1 MFKSEISFTNSHQLS
16 KKERKDICNNL
27 LIKYDKD
34 YVEYINLNFKNMSI
48 QKGNIQ
54 NHKRNVVLYENNP
67 ILFEYDIKYY
77 IPTVYLLQYFNFGPG
92 NNLFKNVCR
101 IYDETVSYL
110 LNGADLMLKGVLNRE
125 KIKKSEKNFTL
136 GELYYIQTVSGS
148 IVGLGVTTVSRET
161 MNIDNPT
168 GKFLKIIHRIGD
180 SLWNIGNKKVLEPL
194 PIPQKN
200 VEEKRDKNLEDEQNA
215 PTENGK
221 KDGDNNFLEN
231 NEEIINTD
239 KKIEVQAQ
247 DELKSEIVAINEPQH
262 EDLKEEDIKED
273 NKNNENESEENEE
286 EDKKEELSEAIPS
299 QEEIDEHFDIVFLT
313 LCKLHLQQEKFPM
326 DPGKLYQQFMKPL
339 SEELHLYIDIK
350 LSSYKKINNYFKH
363 LHKDKSLLTF
373 SKAKGQN
380 NDYIQSINWN
390 NEELKNFKPR
400 VKKLKFLSHEDAPKE
415 HDNILLSK
423 DEKIEV
429 QILYRPNQKINVLF
443 PKYLPSF
450 TEKSYYPLKPCTEV
464 LTSYLKDNNLFIL
477 DQPGMVKLD
486 STLEKVLSI
495 HYDKFSLEERLYKID
510 DVLEMWKSN
519 LNQKSCI
526 MRTNSEQS
534 QEIFTNNLQIRIIAK
549 KMNNKNVTLVSGL
562 DKFIDI
568 NQATKSLAKY
578 FATSVTIKDE
588 IMGLKNTIFIQ
599 GYWVTELVNKLVEEF
614 KIKKTLIKVEDR
626 LKSKIKKK

>member
-92 NNLFKNVCR
+92 NNLFKNVCI

-148 IVGLGVTTVSRET
+148 IVGLGVTTVSKET

-200 VEEKRDKNLEDEQNA
+200 VEEKRDKNLEDEQKA
-215 PTENGK
+215 LTENGK
-221 KDGDNNFLEN
+221 KDGDNNSLEN

-239 KKIEVQAQ
+239 KKIDVQAE

-262 EDLKEEDIKED
+262 EDLNEEDIKED

-286 EDKKEELSEAIPS
+286 EDKKEELIEAIPS

-339 SEELHLYIDIK
+339 SDELHLYIDIK

-495 HYDKFSLEERLYKID
+495 HYDKFSLEDRLYKID

-568 NQATKSLAKY
+568 NQVTKSLAKY

>member
-200 VEEKRDKNLEDEQNA
+200 
-215 PTENGK
+215 G
-221 KDGDNNFLEN
+221 G
-231 NEEIINTD
+231 
-239 KKIEVQAQ
+239 
-247 DELKSEIVAINEPQH
+247 
-262 EDLKEEDIKED
+262 
-273 NKNNENESEENEE
+273 
-286 EDKKEELSEAIPS
+286 
-299 QEEIDEHFDIVFLT
+299 
-313 LCKLHLQQEKFPM
+313 
-326 DPGKLYQQFMKPL
+326 
-339 SEELHLYIDIK
+339 
-350 LSSYKKINNYFKH
+350 
-363 LHKDKSLLTF
+363 
-373 SKAKGQN
+373 
-380 NDYIQSINWN
+380 
-390 NEELKNFKPR
+390 
-400 VKKLKFLSHEDAPKE
+400 
-415 HDNILLSK
+415 
-423 DEKIEV
+423 
-429 QILYRPNQKINVLF
+429 
-443 PKYLPSF
+443 
-450 TEKSYYPLKPCTEV
+450 
-464 LTSYLKDNNLFIL
+464 
-477 DQPGMVKLD
+477 
-486 STLEKVLSI
+486 
-495 HYDKFSLEERLYKID
+495 EER
-510 DVLEMWKSN
+510 
-519 LNQKSCI
+519 
-526 MRTNSEQS
+526 
-534 QEIFTNNLQIRIIAK
+534 
-549 KMNNKNVTLVSGL
+549 
-562 DKFIDI
+562 
-568 NQATKSLAKY
+568 
-578 FATSVTIKDE
+578 
-588 IMGLKNTIFIQ
+588 
-599 GYWVTELVNKLVEEF
+599 
-614 KIKKTLIKVEDR
+614 
-626 LKSKIKKK
+626 